1 MFFCRPGGNHKLA
14 HLLTSSHVSEALTGI
29 RMTCSTQRQ
38 AEATL
43 SSPCLS
49 LALVYISVLAASH
62 LLHCHL
68 FLASLALDFSC
79 LVLHVLLS
87 PSGMFTPWELLSVTL
102 PAPLSHLSHCP
113 GTFYP
118 FMMSLS
124 TCLPPGVSPWCVSPS
139 CCPGSP
145 SFSWQMISVSN
156 VH

>member
-14 HLLTSSHVSEALTGI
+14 HLLTSSHVSEALTEI
-29 RMTCSTQRQ
+29 RMTCSTPRQ

-49 LALVYISVLAASH
+49 FALVYISVLAASH
-62 LLHCHL
+62 LLHSRL

-79 LVLHVLLS
+79 LVLHGLLS
-87 PSGMFTPWELLSVTL
+87 PSGILTPWELLSVSL

-113 GTFYP
+113 GTFYL

-124 TCLPPGVSPWCVSPS
+124 TCLPPGVSPWVSPS

-145 SFSWQMISVSN
+145 IFQLANDLSL
-156 VH
+156 